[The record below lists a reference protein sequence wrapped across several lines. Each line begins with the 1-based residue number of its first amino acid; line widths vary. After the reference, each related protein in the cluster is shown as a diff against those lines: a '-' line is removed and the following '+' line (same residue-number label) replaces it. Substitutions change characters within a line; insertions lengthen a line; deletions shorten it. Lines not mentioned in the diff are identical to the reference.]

1 MPVAVYTEVEIKVGD
16 TWLACNGEEIKI
28 IKKNDPVGEN
38 SHPTYGGRGETTKEY
53 RQYYH
58 DGHTTIDGYTVFD
71 LKELKLSVDDNV
83 RVFFASSFK
92 SMIGKPIRS
101 PYPQVSKGAMDKW
114 LELNASGANLE
125 NVPFGEDPPE
135 KNEQVEGLKEKQPE
149 YTGGSVSYYS
159 VPITNPTTPGR
170 QPYIAECND
179 IIEALNMS
187 YAEGNALK
195 AIWRVCAATNLGLM
209 KAGYK
214 DKLYD
219 SEKVVFFGGR
229 MVERA
234 KEQ

>member
-1 MPVAVYTEVEIKVGD
+1 MPVIVYTEVEIQVGD
-16 TWLACNGEEIKI
+16 TWTACNGEEIKI

-71 LKELKLSVDDNV
+71 LKELKSRMTVHTVDGKTG
-83 RVFFASSFK
+83 FFHQFK
-92 SMIGKPIRS
+92 SMRGTLAEDYS
-101 PYPQVSKGAMDKW
+101 EDFELSWGG
-114 LELNASGANLE
+114 ELNTSGANLE

-135 KNEQVEGLKEKQPE
+135 KKPE

-159 VPITNPTTPGR
+159 VLITNPTTPGR

-179 IIEALNMS
+179 VIEALNMS

-195 AIWRVCAATNLGLM
+195 ALWRMCAAKNLGLA
-209 KAGYK
+209 KRGY
-214 DKLYD
+214 DDTLYD
-219 SEKVVFFGGR
+219 SEKVVFFGQR
-229 MVERA
+229 LVEKA
-234 KEQ
+234 KEK